1 MNTSVS
7 LGSLS
12 VRDEYYATGKLNHQT
27 VLVHS
32 LTIKSVIK
40 NTIIFMERWSSRDSL
55 ESSQMK
61 RIGGNDNLRGY
72 RSIF

>member
-12 VRDEYYATGKLNHQT
+12 VRDEYYATGRLNHQT
-27 VLVHS
+27 VLVNS
-32 LTIKSVIK
+32 LTIKSGIK

-55 ESSQMK
+55 ESSQK
-61 RIGGNDNLRGY
+61 NRFG
-72 RSIF
+72 